1 MNEAKETIQQ
11 LLDRGKVFN
20 YHNFSAKSRSG
31 YPEALTADWVT
42 WKTRVTGAISGLF
55 GPDAAPTAL
64 LHSASKVTLI
74 GNDSDKFAHA
84 LAHYLGALQSALEI
98 LEHDAFGE
106 ILRKETAVAPHDL
119 TNKVF
124 IVHGHDEGAKNE
136 LEIMLRDMGLDPV
149 ILHRQ
154 VDGGRTIIE
163 KFEDHADVGY
173 AFILMTPDE
182 IAYVIADDE
191 KADDQRKKEY
201 RARPNVIWEFGYFVG
216 RLGRKRTCCL
226 HRGKMTMPSDLNG
239 LIYKAFDKSVEE
251 IGWSIQKELRALGY
265 KLR

>member
-1 MNEAKETIQQ
+1 MEHRLE
-11 LLDRGKVFN
+11 RGNKFSFQ
-20 YHNFSAKSRSG
+20 NFSTKGQYG
-31 YPEALTADWVT
+31 YPEAYGPDWVA
-42 WKTRVTGAISGLF
+42 WKTRVNGAIAGLF
-55 GPDAAPTAL
+55 EETSAPSMLLKSGSKVVVLGNGPD
-64 LHSASKVTLI
+64 
-74 GNDSDKFAHA
+74 KFENAK
-84 LAHYLGALQSALEI
+84 AHYMGALQAALEI
-98 LEHDAFGE
+98 LERDMFGE
-106 ILRKETAVAPHDL
+106 LRKMEKAIAPHDL

-124 IVHGHDEGAKNE
+124 IVHGHDEAAKNE
-136 LEIMLRDMGLDPV
+136 LEIMLRDMGLEPI

-182 IAYVIADDE
+182 VAYVVAEEAKPDG
-191 KADDQRKKEY
+191 QRKKEY

-239 LIYKAFDKSVEE
+239 LIYKPFEKTVEE
-251 IGWSIQKELRALGY
+251 LGWAIQKELKAAGY
-265 KLR
+265 KLS